1 MCVSQCPTFSGGT
14 VFTYADNVTQYCVS
28 KCSYPYFAHNDSL
41 SCIEECPV
49 STNQY
54 GHPIGRVCVSV
65 LNCYN
70 YTTQ

>member
-1 MCVSQCPTFSGGT
+1 MCVSQCPIISSGT
-14 VFTYADNVTQYCVS
+14 VRTYADNVTQYCVT
-28 KCSYPYFAHNDSL
+28 KCPYPYFAHNDSH
-41 SCIEECPV
+41 SCIEECPI

-54 GHPIGRVCVSV
+54 GHPIGRVCVVV